1 MPEDNLVQ
9 PSQTQNATTQEL
21 PAELKQQMDA
31 SINGFVRPSN
41 QIIEQPPPVTQPAQT
56 TVIPEIIPPVVSD
69 APVLVQDAFAILKD
83 KFQYQNP
90 EDAVAEIESLRAFK
104 NAPVTSSEIKF
115 ENEDSEKLFKAIASG
130 KRKEAYQILDKLERI
145 ESLTG
150 EVTKDNADQIIKLAM
165 QLENPDL
172 TGDEVNYRFNK
183 MFTVPKA
190 PVWDK
195 ATEEEEDYNNRKA
208 DWQSQVEDVE
218 MNKRIEA
225 KLAKPK
231 LEAAKSKIVFPEIE
245 NQVDERVTQYLKML
259 EDEPKLNEEIKESYK
274 KITPQALE
282 TKIKFTDEPNKID
295 FEFQYVPDGDSFN
308 KAVEIASDWNKIVDH
323 FKKSDGSPDREGF
336 AKAMHFMLNAKSIIT
351 EAMNQSKN
359 ATLKSMLPNNSGS
372 GLQRQFPQTQE
383 LSDLDKQMQ
392 LSLNGYGR
400 R

>member
-41 QIIEQPPPVTQPAQT
+41 QIIEQPPPVTQP
-56 TVIPEIIPPVVSD
+56 
-69 APVLVQDAFAILKD
+69 
-83 KFQYQNP
+83 
-90 EDAVAEIESLRAFK
+90 
-104 NAPVTSSEIKF
+104 
-115 ENEDSEKLFKAIASG
+115 
-130 KRKEAYQILDKLERI
+130 
-145 ESLTG
+145 
-150 EVTKDNADQIIKLAM
+150 VTKDNADQIIKLAM